1 MVLSAISPNQTPI
14 FGHRPG
20 ILGAIKLD
28 GDETLQPDLT
38 GSAGSAPVVIYD
50 SDLRGNKG
58 AIVEAISVFPL
69 GTNVASVLHFFFRDS
84 NINPLEWWPAFQ
96 VALPASSVPT
106 NAAITGY
113 PVAPTLFPLLS
124 PIADASGNQF
134 RGLRI
139 SPDQVQW
146 ACGLGTAV
154 NAGYVVTMLGMEYQ

>member
-1 MVLSAISPNQTPI
+1 MVLSTISPNQTPI
-14 FGHRPG
+14 FGIRPG

-28 GDETLQPDLT
+28 GDEIMQPDLS
-38 GSAGSAPVVIYD
+38 GVAGGAPVIVYD

-84 NINPLEWWPAFQ
+84 NINPTEWWPAFQ

-106 NAAITGY
+106 AAAITGY

-134 RGLRI
+134 TGLRI

-146 ACGLGTAV
+146 ACSLGTAV
-154 NAGYVVTMLGMEYQ
+154 ASGYIVKLFGMEYQ